1 MLNVD
6 EDVRKE
12 KYLSNKTVIVVK
24 NVFAFDRK
32 VISTNILPIKQS
44 TNCQTF
50 HFLPQNYNYQ

>member
-24 NVFAFDRK
+24 NVFAFDKLK
-32 VISTNILPIKQS
+32 VLICLQ
-44 TNCQTF
+44 
-50 HFLPQNYNYQ
+50 